1 MKHRELRS
9 SSWCPWWGLRFP
21 GVSKGDR
28 HCPTSLLYGSAQEQ
42 AVLNQ
47 CPQGKNWPNLSG
59 SPSWTWL
66 CEGAVSPGDGAG
78 EPSTEASPLLPY
90 SPPSG
95 PRGITQSPH
104 TWFCLKSRWRS
115 PPILFPPPWVAPVP
129 PAVVAL
135 PPAHG
140 TRQTQPRQTG
150 GTESKILY
158 CTQYRT

>member
-1 MKHRELRS
+1 M
-9 SSWCPWWGLRFP
+9 
-21 GVSKGDR
+21 SKGDR